1 MEKNYYQILQI
12 DKEASQD
19 IIEKAYKTLAKKY
32 HPDLQAEEN
41 KKNAEN
47 ILKKINEAYEVL
59 SNPSKREAY
68 NKTIE
73 QSTISQEQYKEII
86 HQNEYLKNKLKNN
99 SSVQNSNSN
108 NNLNFENYYNKKI
121 QDLEYQENLQKA
133 RQKAYY
139 DAYIQDLKSRGYK
152 IKYKKTLKE
161 YLKNLISLIITIFI
175 ISISFFILWQ
185 IPIVK
190 RFLLELYNE
199 NQIIKGII
207 DIFIKK
213 GV

>member
-1 MEKNYYQILQI
+1 MEKNYYRILQI

-99 SSVQNSNSN
+99 SSVQNSNLN

-152 IKYKKTLKE
+152 IRYKKTLKE

>member
-99 SSVQNSNSN
+99 SSVQNSNLN

-152 IKYKKTLKE
+152 IRYKKTLKE

>member
-47 ILKKINEAYEVL
+47 ILKKINEAYEIL

-99 SSVQNSNSN
+99 SSVQNSNLN

-190 RFLLELYNE
+190 GFLLELYNE

>member
-41 KKNAEN
+41 KKHAEN

-133 RQKAYY
+133 RQRAYY

>member
-99 SSVQNSNSN
+99 SSVQNSNLN

>member
-1 MEKNYYQILQI
+1 M
-12 DKEASQD
+12 
-19 IIEKAYKTLAKKY
+19 
-32 HPDLQAEEN
+32 QAEEN

-133 RQKAYY
+133 RQRAYY

>member
-133 RQKAYY
+133 RQRAYY